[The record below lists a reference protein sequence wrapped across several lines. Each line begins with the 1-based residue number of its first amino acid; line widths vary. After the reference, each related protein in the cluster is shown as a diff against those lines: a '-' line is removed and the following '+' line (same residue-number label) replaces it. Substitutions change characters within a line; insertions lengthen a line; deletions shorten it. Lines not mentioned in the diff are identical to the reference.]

1 MVHTLQSV
9 FMNGTHT
16 TVFMN
21 GTHTTISVYEWYTHY
36 NQCLGVVATKRALKN
51 CAILIIRTET
61 VRVSTLNGEFCI
73 LESTPDL
80 SETLS
85 NAA

>member
-1 MVHTLQSV
+1 MS
-9 FMNGTHT
+9 
-16 TVFMN
+16 
-21 GTHTTISVYEWYTHY
+21 GTHTTISVYGWYTHY

-51 CAILIIRTET
+51 CAVLIILTET
-61 VRVSTLNGEFCI
+61 VDVSTLNVEFCI